1 MANLVELKVTGI
13 DGVLDLLKKLP
24 PEVVS
29 KRGGPVRAALRKGAL
44 VIQQQEKANLQAVLN
59 GTNDEGERL
68 STGLLMDNI
77 IVSRGK
83 APTGGKGERFLVRV
97 KRKVYPRPNN
107 EGGDTTTLKI
117 ARLKEYGSSKQPAK
131 SFIRTAAAMKAQ
143 EAVNVTTTELVK
155 RLNAIVKKLARK

>member
-1 MANLVELKVTGI
+1 MVELKVTGL
-13 DGVLDLLKKLP
+13 DGVLDMMKKLP
-24 PEVVS
+24 PEIVS

-44 VIQQQEKANLQAVLN
+44 VIQKQEKANLQAVIN

-83 APTGGKGERFLVRV
+83 APIGGNGERFLVRV

-117 ARLKEYGSSKQPAK
+117 ARLKEYGSSQQPAK

-143 EAVNVTTTELVK
+143 EAVNVTSTELVK
-155 RLNAIVKKLARK
+155 RINAIVKKLARK